1 MRRRHARYVDE
12 ALSHLAHQEARCRRA
27 LGLLALALL
36 RQQAHQHLGFVR
48 LGDYTRERLG
58 LSAREIQSFAQVVHT
73 MEQLPLIA
81 GAFARAEL
89 SWAQVRA
96 VVRVATQATEASWLA
111 RARGLTVRVL
121 EDLVRDACGGGSTA
135 EGPPAGAPPVGS
147 EAIVTPAALTA
158 AAAAVADEDAGRIDG
173 EPAVRLRL
181 RCPRRVRVL
190 WRAVVELV
198 RRMAGEPLP
207 VWRSF
212 ARLLEHVRAEWEC
225 PPRHPDPIFARDG
238 GRCAVP
244 ACSARGRLHDH
255 HIHYRSRGG
264 DNERGNRI
272 AVCAQHHLRA
282 IHAGCIHA
290 RGIAPD
296 AVHWELGVRPGRPP
310 LLRFVGD
317 RYVGTQP

>member
-1 MRRRHARYVDE
+1 MFSGTVRIPDRVRASPRAAAAQPFVRP
-12 ALSHLAHQEARCRRA
+12 QEGCNVRLWAFILGSKLPSPFFSRA
-27 LGLLALALL
+27 FLLLTQGPIALALL
-36 RQQAHQHLGFVR
+36 RQQAHQHLGFIR

-89 SWAQVRA
+89 SWTQVRA

-135 EGPPAGAPPVGS
+135 EGPPAGAPPVSS

-181 RCPRRVRVL
+181 RCPRRVRWPVRNPQSVSAAASDL
-190 WRAVVELV
+190 WA
-198 RRMAGEPLP
+198 
-207 VWRSF
+207 
-212 ARLLEHVRAEWEC
+212 AEK
-225 PPRHPDPIFARDG
+225 
-238 GRCAVP
+238 
-244 ACSARGRLHDH
+244 
-255 HIHYRSRGG
+255 
-264 DNERGNRI
+264 
-272 AVCAQHHLRA
+272 
-282 IHAGCIHA
+282 
-290 RGIAPD
+290 
-296 AVHWELGVRPGRPP
+296 
-310 LLRFVGD
+310 
-317 RYVGTQP
+317 